1 MACKQVPE
9 EAWAAQS
16 LQASAEHLLNAM
28 DGHNSSL
35 RGSALQMLLDNL
47 AYRPALPA
55 AFSHA
60 LAQSAPVPMYLNFSL
75 DKVICAQFQA

>member
-1 MACKQVPE
+1 MPE

-16 LQASAEHLLNAM
+16 VQASAEHLLNAM
-28 DGHNSSL
+28 DGKNSSL

-47 AYRPALPA
+47 GSRPGLAA

-60 LAQSAPVPMYLNFSL
+60 LAQSAPGPLHSNASVMQP
-75 DKVICAQFQA
+75 